1 MKRRKHYY
9 RPRRPPGSILPY
21 TPPREPDPEPIL
33 GTSGGVPITES
44 VIEKLVAQA
53 EQGYDLKKLTST
65 VRMRDDENMTTTPK
79 PSPPPAKREP
89 FARRDVLNYI
99 LAHPGEDLSISD
111 ITAGTGRLETSV
123 ISVLARLRADAEIGA
138 LGIDGHFERVGKGA
152 YRYTPAPVATT
163 IAEQYAPGAPP
174 ETPAASNGHV
184 TTLAEANAKLYET
197 PAPAPAPPSK
207 RLWEEFGVTSRGVI
221 LAQDENGALWKVEE
235 IDL

>member
-1 MKRRKHYY
+1 M
-9 RPRRPPGSILPY
+9 
-21 TPPREPDPEPIL
+21 
-33 GTSGGVPITES
+33 
-44 VIEKLVAQA
+44 
-53 EQGYDLKKLTST
+53 
-65 VRMRDDENMTTTPK
+65 TTPK
-79 PSPPPAKREP
+79 PGPPKTIQAKPSKPEPAKREP
-89 FARRDVLNYI
+89 FARRDILNFL
-99 LAHPGEDLSISD
+99 LAHPNETLTLAD
-111 ITAGTGRLETSV
+111 IIAGTGRLNTTV
-123 ISVLARLRADAEIGA
+123 ASVLVRLRTDAEAGT
-138 LGIDGHFERVGKGA
+138 LGIEGTIRGLGNGQ
-152 YRYTPAPVATT
+152 YRYTPAPVTTT

>member
-1 MKRRKHYY
+1 M
-9 RPRRPPGSILPY
+9 LPY
-21 TPPREPDPEPIL
+21 TPPPVENMLGVSRAEVEKLKKDILAMAPAPEPK
-33 GTSGGVPITES
+33 PE
-44 VIEKLVAQA
+44 
-53 EQGYDLKKLTST
+53 LTNT

-152 YRYTPAPVATT
+152 YRYTPAPVTT
-163 IAEQYAPGAPP
+163 RLAEQYAPGAPG

-184 TTLAEANAKLYET
+184 T
-197 PAPAPAPPSK
+197 PAPVPAPVPAPPSK

-221 LAQDENGALWKVEE
+221 LAQDEDGALWKVEE